1 MAGTA
6 LSGVEGVGVHPKALL
21 DRFGYR
27 PKKRFGQNFLTDAG
41 AAGRIAQIVAEGSQ
55 ESEPFRVLEIGPGT
69 GALTQ
74 ALLDVHADVTALDV
88 DPDMVRILR
97 SREELARAQIVQADA
112 LAFDYA
118 HFAGGKPWRVT
129 GNLPYNIA
137 TPLIMRFIE
146 MRSGPQ
152 MLVVMVQKE
161 VADRFAAKPGT
172 PAYGSLSVAVQYAM
186 NVEKTLT
193 LKPGAFY
200 PRPKIDST
208 VVRLTR
214 RREPAVHVGDERRF
228 LQVVRAAFAY
238 RRKTLANSLALA
250 LGVQR
255 AAVAQALQQLGL
267 DTEIRG
273 EQLGLA
279 DFARLADRLPA

>member
-1 MAGTA
+1 M
-6 LSGVEGVGVHPKALL
+6 HPKALL

-27 PKKRFGQNFLTDAG
+27 PKKRFGQNFLMDAG
-41 AAGRIAQIVAEGSQ
+41 AASRIAQIVTEGSL
-55 ESEPFRVLEIGPGT
+55 ESEPFRVIEIGPGT
-69 GALTQ
+69 GALTE
-74 ALLDVHADVTALDV
+74 ALLHAHADVTALDV

-97 SREELARAQIVQADA
+97 SREELARAHIIEADA
-112 LAFDYA
+112 LTFDYTE
-118 HFAGGKPWRVT
+118 FAGGRPWRVT

-146 MRSGPQ
+146 MRNGPQ
-152 MLVVMVQKE
+152 VLVVMVQKE
-161 VADRFAAKPGT
+161 VADRFAAKPAT
-172 PAYGSLSVAVQYAM
+172 AAYGSLSVAVQYAM
-186 NVEKTLT
+186 DVEKTLT

-214 RREPAVHVGDERRF
+214 RPQPAVSVGDERRF

>member
-1 MAGTA
+1 M
-6 LSGVEGVGVHPKALL
+6 HPKALL
-21 DRFGYR
+21 EQFGYR
-27 PKKRFGQNFLTDAG
+27 PKKRLGQNFLMDA
-41 AAGRIAQIVAEGSQ
+41 AAASRIADLVVEDSPR
-55 ESEPFRVLEIGPGT
+55 ESFRILEIGPGT

-74 ALLDVHADVTALDV
+74 ALLNVHDDVSALDI

-97 SREELARAQIVQADA
+97 SREELRGAHIIEADA
-112 LAFDYA
+112 LTFDYA
-118 HFAGGKPWRVT
+118 QFAADRPWRVT
-129 GNLPYNIA
+129 GNLPYNVA
-137 TPLIMRFIE
+137 TPLIMQFVE

-152 MLVVMVQKE
+152 CLIVMVQKE

-186 NVEKTLT
+186 RVEKAFT

-214 RREPAVHVGDERRF
+214 RPEPAVNVRDEHRF

-238 RRKTLANSLALA
+238 RRKTLANSVSLA
-250 LGVQR
+250 LGVPR
-255 AAVAQALQQLGL
+255 GTIAQALQQSGL

-273 EQLGLA
+273 EQLGLT
-279 DFARLADRLPA
+279 DFARLADHLPA

>member
-1 MAGTA
+1 M
-6 LSGVEGVGVHPKALL
+6 HPKALL

-27 PKKRFGQNFLTDAG
+27 PKKRLGQNFLMDAG
-41 AAGRIAQIVAEGSQ
+41 VASRIAQLVVEGSQ

-74 ALLDVHADVTALDV
+74 ALLDLHPDVSAIDV

-97 SREELARAQIVQADA
+97 SREELAHAQIIEADA
-112 LAFDYA
+112 LAFDYSG
-118 HFAGGKPWRVT
+118 FAGGKPWRVT

-137 TPLIMRFIE
+137 TPLTMQFIE
-146 MRSGPQ
+146 MRNGPQ
-152 MLVVMVQKE
+152 VLVVMVQKE

-186 NVEKTLT
+186 NVEKALT

-214 RREPAVHVGDERRF
+214 RSAPAAVVADEHRF

-250 LGVQR
+250 LGIPR
-255 AAVAQALQQLGL
+255 AGVTQALQQIGL

-273 EQLGLA
+273 EQLGLT
-279 DFARLADRLPA
+279 DFARLADHLPA